1 MSKKILKAA
10 TIGLRHG
17 HMGSIGPSKPG
28 WIHSARAMEG
38 IEIVD
43 YEDEKI

>member
-28 WIHSARAMEG
+28 LGTFS
-38 IEIVD
+38 
-43 YEDEKI
+43 